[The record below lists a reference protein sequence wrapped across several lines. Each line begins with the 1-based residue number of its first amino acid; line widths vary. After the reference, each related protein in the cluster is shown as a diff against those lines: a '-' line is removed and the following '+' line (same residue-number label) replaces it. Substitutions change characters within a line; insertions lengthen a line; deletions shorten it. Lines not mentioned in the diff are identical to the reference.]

1 MFDEVDKECKSRCL
15 KKFDLK
21 QVLNCIEELEYY
33 SIIEVEKSKKE
44 IKNSKFSLK
53 VELQELIKELD
64 LLTNP

>member
-1 MFDEVDKECKSRCL
+1 M